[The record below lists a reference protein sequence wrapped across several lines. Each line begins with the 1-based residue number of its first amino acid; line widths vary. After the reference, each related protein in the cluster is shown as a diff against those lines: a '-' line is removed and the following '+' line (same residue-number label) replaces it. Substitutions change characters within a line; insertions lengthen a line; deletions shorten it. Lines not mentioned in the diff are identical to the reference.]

1 LLLQTFAG
9 NHPWNYRPYCFQIW
23 GVKSKAALT
32 KRFGKRVRE
41 MRRLRNLSQ
50 EEFAAVAGLDRSYMG
65 AIERGEQNPSLWI
78 IARIADALEV
88 TVADLCQGV

>member
-1 LLLQTFAG
+1 M
-9 NHPWNYRPYCFQIW
+9 
-23 GVKSKAALT
+23 KSKAALT

-88 TVADLCQGV
+88 TVERGEQNPSLWIIARIADALEVTV

>member
-1 LLLQTFAG
+1 
-9 NHPWNYRPYCFQIW
+9 
-23 GVKSKAALT
+23 
-32 KRFGKRVRE
+32 

>member
-1 LLLQTFAG
+1 
-9 NHPWNYRPYCFQIW
+9 
-23 GVKSKAALT
+23 VKSKKALS

-41 MRRLRNLSQ
+41 LRRLSNWSQ

-78 IARIADALEV
+78 VGRIADALKVSISE
-88 TVADLCQGV
+88 LCEGV